1 MDYDILNIDY
11 IWRINDLDVY
21 YTNDTNGGGDYFLPE
36 YASIVKEWYGQV
48 DNMLEWCSGP
58 GFIGYGML
66 ATGLCKNIS
75 FSEIFKPAISM
86 LNKTAIENNLS
97 VDIFTDDTL
106 DNVDKQFDLV
116 VGNPP
121 HWGNVADAK
130 HSLQKFGNYAPIN
143 DRLLQ
148 VLVDDGWK
156 THLSFFQNM
165 KKLLKKDGKILLQE
179 NNTGSN
185 PELFSQLIK
194 DTGLKI
200 LSTAQ
205 SVEYKPLNIYYLEV
219 GHA

>member
-1 MDYDILNIDY
+1 
-11 IWRINDLDVY
+11 
-21 YTNDTNGGGDYFLPE
+21 
-36 YASIVKEWYGQV
+36 
-48 DNMLEWCSGP
+48 
-58 GFIGYGML
+58 
-66 ATGLCKNIS
+66 
-75 FSEIFKPAISM
+75 M

-185 PELFSQLIK
+185 PELFAQLIK